1 MSYDAGAGES
11 RYGTQERR
19 CAAWCEQAVGGLSK
33 VLQPLASRLRTSGRE
48 GSTAEPPPA
57 CQTPSLPMSLAISVP
72 SSKPDLR
79 ARMDLGTVFDHARQI
94 PERLRA
100 LDEAH
105 LQLFFLWLTV
115 DISNGQIK
123 YEPGMEAAIEALQ
136 GRGTVVWV
144 AMQGDDAGGGA
155 GAEERTIQAVDR
167 ISDLASRSNL
177 RVALYP
183 HYGFYLAR
191 FRDVVRVAERVGR
204 SNVGVTF
211 NLCHEL
217 RSGFDPE
224 FHQLVDKAIPR
235 LYGVTVNGA
244 DRQGRDWSTL
254 IQPLG
259 RGDYDVTELVRT
271 ITKAGYRGPFGI
283 QCYGL
288 KADPGVYLKQSMAA
302 WRVISVRAAQ
312 GNS

>member
-1 MSYDAGAGES
+1 MVLMNRRGFVKGAAACCIGLANIEAGGFDGVGAGLPNSVFAYEFGDIS
-11 RYGTQERR
+11 PEQQAGFAHEYGFE
-19 CAAWCEQAVGGLSK
+19 
-33 VLQPLASRLRTSGRE
+33 
-48 GSTAEPPPA
+48 
-57 CQTPSLPMSLAISVP
+57 
-72 SSKPDLR
+72 
-79 ARMDLGTVFDHARQI
+79 GTVFDHARQI

-115 DISNGQIK
+115 DISHGQIN
-123 YEPGMEAAIEALQ
+123 YEPEMESAIEALK

-144 AMQGDDAGGGA
+144 AIQGGDAGGGA
-155 GAEERTIQAVDR
+155 GAEERAIQAVDR
-167 ISDLASRSNL
+167 ISDLASQSNL

-191 FRDVVRVAERVGR
+191 FRDVVRLAERAGR

-224 FHQLVDKAIPR
+224 FPRLLDKAMPR
-235 LYGVTVNGA
+235 LYAVTINGA
-244 DRQGRDWSTL
+244 DRQGRDWGTL

-259 RGDYDVTELVRT
+259 RGDYDVTGLVRS

-288 KADPGVYLKQSMAA
+288 KGDPGVYLKQSMAA
-302 WRVISVRAAQ
+302 WRAVSVGATQ
-312 GNS
+312 GNH

>member
-1 MSYDAGAGES
+1 MVLTSRRRFVKGA
-11 RYGTQERR
+11 
-19 CAAWCEQAVGGLSK
+19 AAACIALANLEARGFDGVTTGGLPNSIFAYEFGDISP
-33 VLQPLASRLRTSGRE
+33 QQQAAFARE
-48 GSTAEPPPA
+48 FGFA
-57 CQTPSLPMSLAISVP
+57 
-72 SSKPDLR
+72 
-79 ARMDLGTVFDHARQI
+79 GTVFDHAQQI

-115 DISNGQIK
+115 DISHGQTK

-144 AMQGDDAGGGA
+144 AIQGDDAGG
-155 GAEERTIQAVDR
+155 AEDRAIQAVDR
-167 ISDLASRSNL
+167 ISDLAARSNL

-191 FRDVVRVAERVGR
+191 FRDVVRVAERVRR

-224 FHQLVDKAIPR
+224 FPQLLDKAIPR
-235 LYGVTVNGA
+235 LYGVTINGA

-259 RGDYDVTELVRT
+259 RGDYDVTGLVRT

-288 KADPGVYLKQSMAA
+288 KGDPGVYLKQSMAA
-302 WRVISVRAAQ
+302 WREVSVRAAQ
-312 GNS
+312 G

>member
-1 MSYDAGAGES
+1 MSPVRTTRRGFVKGAAASCFALANIGARGFDSGAAGLPNPIFAYEFGDISPEQQAAFA
-11 RYGTQERR
+11 RDYGFE
-19 CAAWCEQAVGGLSK
+19 
-33 VLQPLASRLRTSGRE
+33 
-48 GSTAEPPPA
+48 
-57 CQTPSLPMSLAISVP
+57 
-72 SSKPDLR
+72 
-79 ARMDLGTVFDHARQI
+79 GTVFDHALEI

-100 LDEAH
+100 LDQAH

-123 YEPGMEAAIEALQ
+123 YEPGMEAAIEALK
-136 GRGTVVWV
+136 GRGTVVWIAV
-144 AMQGDDAGGGA
+144 QGNDGA
-155 GAEERTIQAVDR
+155 GAEERAIQAVDR
-167 ISDLASRSNL
+167 ISDLASQSNL

-191 FRDVVRVAERVGR
+191 FRDVVRVAERAGR

-224 FHQLVDKAIPR
+224 FQQLLDKAISR
-235 LYGVTVNGA
+235 LYGVTINGA
-244 DRQGRDWSTL
+244 DRQGRDWNTL

-259 RGDYDVTELVRT
+259 HGDYDVTGLVRT

-288 KADPGVYLKQSMAA
+288 KGDPGVYLKQSMAA
-302 WRVISVRAAQ
+302 WRVISMRAAQ
-312 GNS
+312 LNS

>member
-1 MSYDAGAGES
+1 MVPTSRRGFIRGAAASLLALANVDARGFDGGAGLPNSVFAYEFGDIS
-11 RYGTQERR
+11 PAQQAGFAREYGF
-19 CAAWCEQAVGGLSK
+19 A
-33 VLQPLASRLRTSGRE
+33 
-48 GSTAEPPPA
+48 
-57 CQTPSLPMSLAISVP
+57 
-72 SSKPDLR
+72 
-79 ARMDLGTVFDHARQI
+79 GTVFDHARLI

-100 LDEAH
+100 MDDAH

-115 DISNGQIK
+115 DISHGQIK
-123 YEPGMEAAIEALQ
+123 YEPEMEAAIEALQ
-136 GRGTVVWV
+136 GRGTVVWI
-144 AMQGDDAGGGA
+144 AIQGEGA

-167 ISDLASRSNL
+167 ISDLAARSNL

-217 RSGFDPE
+217 RSGFEPE
-224 FHQLVDKAIPR
+224 FPQLLDKAIPR

-244 DRQGRDWSTL
+244 DREGRDWNTL

-259 RGDYDVTELVRT
+259 SGDYDVTGFVRT
-271 ITKAGYRGPFGI
+271 IAKAGYRGPFGI

-288 KADPGVYLKQSMAA
+288 KGDPGVYLKQSMAA
-302 WRVISVRAAQ
+302 WRVVSLRAVKVTN
-312 GNS
+312 GVL

>member
-1 MSYDAGAGES
+1 MVLTSRRGFVKGAAASCITFANMDAGAFDG
-11 RYGTQERR
+11 GV
-19 CAAWCEQAVGGLSK
+19 AGGLENPVFAYEFGDISPE
-33 VLQPLASRLRTSGRE
+33 QQAGFARE
-48 GSTAEPPPA
+48 YGFA
-57 CQTPSLPMSLAISVP
+57 
-72 SSKPDLR
+72 
-79 ARMDLGTVFDHARQI
+79 GTVFDHARQI

-115 DISNGQIK
+115 DISHGQIQ
-123 YEPGMEAAIEALQ
+123 YESGMEAAIEALQ

-144 AMQGDDAGGGA
+144 AIQGDDAAGTA
-155 GAEERTIQAVDR
+155 GAEERAIQAVDR

-191 FRDVVRVAERVGR
+191 FRDVVRLAERVGR

-217 RSGFDPE
+217 RSGLDPE
-224 FHQLVDKAIPR
+224 IDRLLNQAIPR

-244 DRQGRDWSTL
+244 DRQGRDWTTL

-259 RGDYDVTELVRT
+259 RGDYDVAGLVRT
-271 ITKAGYRGPFGI
+271 VSKAGYRGPFGI

-288 KADPGVYLKQSMAA
+288 KGDPGVYLKQSMAA
-302 WRVISVRAAQ
+302 WRVLSARAAKDRQ
-312 GNS
+312 P

>member
-1 MSYDAGAGES
+1 MGRKQKLHKVKEMRTMVLITRRGFVKGA
-11 RYGTQERR
+11 
-19 CAAWCEQAVGGLSK
+19 AASCLALANLDTRAFDGQA
-33 VLQPLASRLRTSGRE
+33 A
-48 GSTAEPPPA
+48 
-57 CQTPSLPMSLAISVP
+57 SLPNSVFAYEFGDITP
-72 SSKPDLR
+72 EQQAAF
-79 ARMDLGTVFDHARQI
+79 ARDYGFAGTVFDHARQI

-115 DISNGQIK
+115 DISHGQIK
-123 YEPGMEAAIEALQ
+123 YEPEMDAAIEALQ

-144 AMQGDDAGGGA
+144 AIQGDDADA
-155 GAEERTIQAVDR
+155 GAEDRAIQAVDR

-204 SNVGVTF
+204 SNVGATF

-224 FHQLVDKAIPR
+224 FPQLLDKAIPR
-235 LYGVTVNGA
+235 LYGVTVNRA

-259 RGDYDVTELVRT
+259 RGDYDVTGLVRT

-288 KADPGVYLKQSMAA
+288 KGDPGVYLKQSMAA
-302 WRVISVRAAQ
+302 WRVVSMRAAQ
-312 GNS
+312 VNS

>member
-1 MSYDAGAGES
+1 MVLMNRREFVKGAVACCIGLANIEARGFDGVGAGLPNSVFAYEFGDIS
-11 RYGTQERR
+11 PGQQARFAREYGFE
-19 CAAWCEQAVGGLSK
+19 
-33 VLQPLASRLRTSGRE
+33 
-48 GSTAEPPPA
+48 
-57 CQTPSLPMSLAISVP
+57 
-72 SSKPDLR
+72 
-79 ARMDLGTVFDHARQI
+79 GTVFDHARQI

-115 DISNGQIK
+115 DISHGQIH
-123 YEPGMEAAIEALQ
+123 YEPEMESAIEALK

-144 AMQGDDAGGGA
+144 AIQGGDAGGGA
-155 GAEERTIQAVDR
+155 GAEERAIQAVDR
-167 ISDLASRSNL
+167 ISDLASQSNL

-191 FRDVVRVAERVGR
+191 FRDVVRLAERAGR

-224 FHQLVDKAIPR
+224 FPRLLDKAMPR
-235 LYGVTVNGA
+235 LYGVTINGA
-244 DRQGRDWSTL
+244 DRQGRDWGTL

-259 RGDYDVTELVRT
+259 RGDYDVTGLVRS

-288 KADPGVYLKQSMAA
+288 KGDPGVYLKQSMAA
-302 WRVISVRAAQ
+302 WRAVSVGATQ
-312 GNS
+312 GNH

>member
-1 MSYDAGAGES
+1 MVLTSRRAFLKGTATCCIVLANINARGFDGGAAAGLPNSIFAYEFGDITPEQQAGFTRE
-11 RYGTQERR
+11 YGFE
-19 CAAWCEQAVGGLSK
+19 
-33 VLQPLASRLRTSGRE
+33 
-48 GSTAEPPPA
+48 
-57 CQTPSLPMSLAISVP
+57 
-72 SSKPDLR
+72 
-79 ARMDLGTVFDHARQI
+79 GTVFDHAQHI

-105 LQLFFLWLTV
+105 LQLLFLWLTV

-123 YEPGMEAAIEALQ
+123 YEPGMEAAIEGLR

-144 AMQGDDAGGGA
+144 AIQGEGA

-191 FRDVVRVAERVGR
+191 FKDVVRVAERAGR

-217 RSGFDPE
+217 RSGFDPQ
-224 FHQLVDKAIPR
+224 FNQILDSAMPR
-235 LYGVTVNGA
+235 LYGVTINGA
-244 DRQGRDWSTL
+244 DRQGQDWNTL

-259 RGDYDVTELVRT
+259 RGDYDVGALVR
-271 ITKAGYRGPFGI
+271 IISKAGYRGPFGI

-288 KADPGVYLKQSMAA
+288 KGDPGVYLKQSMAA
-302 WRVISVRAAQ
+302 WRAISARVLPE
-312 GNS
+312 G

>member
-1 MSYDAGAGES
+1 MVVTSRRGFVKGAAGCWFALALEAIGLEAEGLPNPVFAYEFGDISPAQQAGFARE
-11 RYGTQERR
+11 YGF
-19 CAAWCEQAVGGLSK
+19 A
-33 VLQPLASRLRTSGRE
+33 
-48 GSTAEPPPA
+48 
-57 CQTPSLPMSLAISVP
+57 
-72 SSKPDLR
+72 
-79 ARMDLGTVFDHARQI
+79 GTVFDHAVQV

-115 DISNGQIK
+115 DISQGQTK

-144 AMQGDDAGGGA
+144 AIQGQDTGG

-167 ISDLASRSNL
+167 ISDLAARSNL

-191 FRDVVRVAERVGR
+191 FKDVVRVAERVGR
-204 SNVGVTF
+204 SNVGATF

-217 RSGFDPE
+217 RSGFDAD
-224 FHQLVDKAIPR
+224 FLQVLDRAIPR
-235 LYGVTVNGA
+235 LYGVTINGA
-244 DRQGRDWSTL
+244 DRQGRDWNTL

-259 RGDYDVTELVRT
+259 RGDYDVGALVGR
-271 ITKAGYRGPFGI
+271 IAKAGYRGPFGI

-288 KADPGVYLKQSMAA
+288 KGDPGVYLKQSMAA
-302 WRVISVRAAQ
+302 WLAISLRAAQ
-312 GNS
+312 G

>member
-1 MSYDAGAGES
+1 MVLTSRREFVKGAAASCIALANLDGRGFDGVANPVFAYEFGDISPEQQAGFA
-11 RYGTQERR
+11 RQYGFE
-19 CAAWCEQAVGGLSK
+19 
-33 VLQPLASRLRTSGRE
+33 
-48 GSTAEPPPA
+48 
-57 CQTPSLPMSLAISVP
+57 
-72 SSKPDLR
+72 
-79 ARMDLGTVFDHARQI
+79 GTVFDHALQI

-100 LDEAH
+100 LDQAH

-115 DISNGQIK
+115 DISRGQIK
-123 YEPGMEAAIEALQ
+123 YEPGVEAAIEALQ

-144 AMQGDDAGGGA
+144 AIQGDDAGGGA

-224 FHQLVDKAIPR
+224 VPQLLDKAIPR
-235 LYGVTVNGA
+235 LYGVTINGA

-259 RGDYDVTELVRT
+259 LGDYDVAGLVRT

-288 KADPGVYLKQSMAA
+288 KGDPGVYLKQSMAA
-302 WRVISVRAAQ
+302 WRVVSMRAAQ
-312 GNS
+312 VNS

>member
-1 MSYDAGAGES
+1 LSSFPGGTFVEMTRRRFVRGAAACWVALARLEALGLDDAGLPNQVFAYEFGDISPAQQAGFARE
-11 RYGTQERR
+11 YGF
-19 CAAWCEQAVGGLSK
+19 A
-33 VLQPLASRLRTSGRE
+33 
-48 GSTAEPPPA
+48 
-57 CQTPSLPMSLAISVP
+57 
-72 SSKPDLR
+72 
-79 ARMDLGTVFDHARQI
+79 GTVFDHVRDI

-115 DISNGQIK
+115 DISQGQTK

-136 GRGTVVWV
+136 GRGSVVWV
-144 AMQGDDAGGGA
+144 AIQGTDVGG

-167 ISDLASRSNL
+167 ISDLAARSNL

-191 FRDVVRVAERVGR
+191 FKDVVRVAERVGR
-204 SNVGVTF
+204 SNVGATF

-217 RSGFDPE
+217 RSGFEVDFP
-224 FHQLVDKAIPR
+224 QLLERAIPR
-235 LYGVTVNGA
+235 LYGVTINGA
-244 DRQGRDWSTL
+244 DRQGRDWNTL

-259 RGDYDVTELVRT
+259 RGDFDVGELVGR
-271 ITKAGYRGPFGI
+271 IVKAGYRGPFGI

-288 KADPGVYLKQSMAA
+288 KGDPGVYLKQSMAA
-302 WRVISVRAAQ
+302 WHAISLRAAQ
-312 GNS
+312 G

>member
-1 MSYDAGAGES
+1 MVLIHRRAFVKGAAATCVAFANIDAEAFNGGPTPGLPNSVFAYEFGEISPEQQAGFA
-11 RYGTQERR
+11 RQYGFE
-19 CAAWCEQAVGGLSK
+19 
-33 VLQPLASRLRTSGRE
+33 
-48 GSTAEPPPA
+48 
-57 CQTPSLPMSLAISVP
+57 
-72 SSKPDLR
+72 
-79 ARMDLGTVFDHARQI
+79 GTVFDHARQI

-115 DISNGQIK
+115 DISNGQTK

-144 AMQGDDAGGGA
+144 AIQGSDA
-155 GAEERTIQAVDR
+155 GAEERTIQAVNR
-167 ISDLASRSNL
+167 ICDLAARSNL

-191 FRDVVRVAERVGR
+191 FRDVVRMAERSGR

-217 RSGFDPE
+217 RSGFDPQ
-224 FHQLVDKAIPR
+224 FAQLLDKAMPR
-235 LYGVTVNGA
+235 LYGVTINGA
-244 DRQGRDWSTL
+244 DRQGQDWNTL

-271 ITKAGYRGPFGI
+271 IAKAGYRGPFGI

-288 KADPGVYLKQSMAA
+288 KGDPGVYLKQSMTA
-302 WRVISVRAAQ
+302 WRVISSQ
-312 GNS
+312 S

>member
-1 MSYDAGAGES
+1 MMLMSRRGFVTGTAASLLSLANLDARGFD
-11 RYGTQERR
+11 
-19 CAAWCEQAVGGLSK
+19 GGLPNS
-33 VLQPLASRLRTSGRE
+33 VFAYEFGDISPEQQAGFARE
-48 GSTAEPPPA
+48 YGFA
-57 CQTPSLPMSLAISVP
+57 
-72 SSKPDLR
+72 
-79 ARMDLGTVFDHARQI
+79 GTVFDHARLI

-100 LDEAH
+100 MDDAH

-115 DISNGQIK
+115 DISHGQIK
-123 YEPGMEAAIEALQ
+123 YEPEMEAAIAALQ

-144 AMQGDDAGGGA
+144 AIQGDEA
-155 GAEERTIQAVDR
+155 GAEERTIEAVDR

-204 SNVGVTF
+204 SNVGATF

-224 FHQLVDKAIPR
+224 FPQLLPKAIPR
-235 LYGVTVNGA
+235 LYGVTINGA
-244 DRQGRDWSTL
+244 DRQGRDWNTL

-259 RGDYDVTELVRT
+259 SGDYDVTGLVRT
-271 ITKAGYRGPFGI
+271 IEKAGYRGPFGI

-288 KADPGVYLKQSMAA
+288 KGDPGVYLKQSMAA
-302 WRVISVRAAQ
+302 WRVVSMRAAQ
-312 GNS
+312 VNS

>member
-1 MSYDAGAGES
+1 MVVTS
-11 RYGTQERR
+11 RRGFVKGV
-19 CAAWCEQAVGGLSK
+19 AACWFGLALEAGGLDAEG
-33 VLQPLASRLRTSGRE
+33 LANPVFAYEFGDISPAQQAGFARE
-48 GSTAEPPPA
+48 YGFA
-57 CQTPSLPMSLAISVP
+57 
-72 SSKPDLR
+72 
-79 ARMDLGTVFDHARQI
+79 GTVFDHAVQI

-115 DISNGQIK
+115 DISQGQTK

-144 AMQGDDAGGGA
+144 AIQGQDVGG
-155 GAEERTIQAVDR
+155 GAEERTIQAVDH
-167 ISDLASRSNL
+167 ISDLAARSNL

-191 FRDVVRVAERVGR
+191 FKDVVRVAERVGR
-204 SNVGVTF
+204 SNVGATF

-217 RSGFDPE
+217 RSGFEAD
-224 FHQLVDKAIPR
+224 FAQVLDRAIPR
-235 LYGVTVNGA
+235 LYGVTINGA
-244 DRQGRDWSTL
+244 DRLGRDWNTL

-259 RGDYDVTELVRT
+259 RGDYDVGELVGR
-271 ITKAGYRGPFGI
+271 IVKAGYRGPFGI

-288 KADPGVYLKQSMAA
+288 KGDPGVYLKQSMAA
-302 WRVISVRAAQ
+302 WRDVSLRAAQ
-312 GNS
+312 R

>member
-1 MSYDAGAGES
+1 MVLTSRRGFVKGAAACCVALANLEARGSDSGAGAGLPNSVFAYEFGDIS
-11 RYGTQERR
+11 PEQQAGFAREYGFE
-19 CAAWCEQAVGGLSK
+19 
-33 VLQPLASRLRTSGRE
+33 
-48 GSTAEPPPA
+48 
-57 CQTPSLPMSLAISVP
+57 
-72 SSKPDLR
+72 
-79 ARMDLGTVFDHARQI
+79 GTVFDHARQI

-144 AMQGDDAGGGA
+144 ALQGDDAGGGA

-224 FHQLVDKAIPR
+224 FDQLLDNAIPR

-259 RGDYDVTELVRT
+259 RGDYDVTGLVRT

-288 KADPGVYLKQSMAA
+288 KGDPGVYLKQSMAA
-302 WRVISVRAAQ
+302 WRVVSVRAAKV
-312 GNS
+312 NS

>member
-1 MSYDAGAGES
+1 MIVRPTTVDSIVLTSRRGFIKGA
-11 RYGTQERR
+11 
-19 CAAWCEQAVGGLSK
+19 AAACIW
-33 VLQPLASRLRTSGRE
+33 LASIEARAFDSADASGLPNSIFAYEFGDISPEQQAGFARE
-48 GSTAEPPPA
+48 YGFE
-57 CQTPSLPMSLAISVP
+57 
-72 SSKPDLR
+72 
-79 ARMDLGTVFDHARQI
+79 GTVFDHAQQI

-115 DISNGQIK
+115 DVSKGQIK
-123 YEPGMEAAIEALQ
+123 YEPGMEAAIEALK

-144 AMQGDDAGGGA
+144 AVQGDDAA
-155 GAEERTIQAVDR
+155 GAEERTIQAVNR

-224 FHQLVDKAIPR
+224 FPQLLDKAIPR
-235 LYGVTVNGA
+235 LYGVTINGA
-244 DRQGRDWSTL
+244 DRQGQDWSTL

-259 RGDYDVTELVRT
+259 RGDYDVTALVRT
-271 ITKAGYRGPFGI
+271 FAKAGYRGPFGI
-283 QCYGL
+283 QCFGL
-288 KADPGVYLKQSMAA
+288 KGDPGVYLKQSMAA
-302 WRVISVRAAQ
+302 WRLISVRAAK

>member
-1 MSYDAGAGES
+1 MVRTTRRGFVKGAAASCIALAAMDARGFDS
-11 RYGTQERR
+11 
-19 CAAWCEQAVGGLSK
+19 
-33 VLQPLASRLRTSGRE
+33 RTSAGLPNPIFAYE
-48 GSTAEPPPA
+48 FGDITPA
-57 CQTPSLPMSLAISVP
+57 QQAGF
-72 SSKPDLR
+72 
-79 ARMDLGTVFDHARQI
+79 ARDYGFEGTVFDHAKQI
-94 PERLRA
+94 PERLQA

-115 DISNGQIK
+115 DVSNGQVK
-123 YEPGMEAAIEALQ
+123 YEPGMEDAIEALK

-144 AMQGDDAGGGA
+144 AVPMGDAGAGA
-155 GAEERTIQAVDR
+155 GAEDRTIQAVDR

-191 FRDVVRVAERVGR
+191 FKDVVRVAERVGR

-224 FHQLVDKAIPR
+224 FHQLLDKAIPR

-244 DRQGRDWSTL
+244 DRQGWDWNTL

-259 RGDYDVTELVRT
+259 RGDYDVNELVRT
-271 ITKAGYRGPFGI
+271 FTKAGYRGPFGI

-288 KADPGVYLKQSMAA
+288 KGDPGVYLKQSMAA
-302 WRVISVRAAQ
+302 WRLISARAAQ
-312 GNS
+312 VNS

>member
-1 MSYDAGAGES
+1 MMLMDRRGFVKGAAACCIGLASIEARGFDGVGAGLPNSVFAYEFGDIS
-11 RYGTQERR
+11 PEQQAGFAREYGF
-19 CAAWCEQAVGGLSK
+19 A
-33 VLQPLASRLRTSGRE
+33 
-48 GSTAEPPPA
+48 
-57 CQTPSLPMSLAISVP
+57 
-72 SSKPDLR
+72 
-79 ARMDLGTVFDHARQI
+79 GTVFDHARQI

-115 DISNGQIK
+115 DISHGQIK
-123 YEPGMEAAIEALQ
+123 YEPEMESAIEALR

-144 AMQGDDAGGGA
+144 AIQGD
-155 GAEERTIQAVDR
+155 GAEEQAIQAVDR
-167 ISDLASRSNL
+167 ISDLASQANL

-191 FRDVVRVAERVGR
+191 FRDVVRVAERAGR

-224 FHQLVDKAIPR
+224 FPQLLDKAIPR
-235 LYGVTVNGA
+235 LYGVTINGA
-244 DRQGRDWSTL
+244 DRQGRDWGTL

-259 RGDYDVTELVRT
+259 RGDYDVTGLVRS

-288 KADPGVYLKQSMAA
+288 KGDPGVYLKQSMAA
-302 WRVISVRAAQ
+302 WRTISLGAAQ
-312 GNS
+312 VDH

>member
-1 MSYDAGAGES
+1 MSSMVRTTRRGFVKGAAASCIALATIEARGFDSGAAAGLPNPVFAYEFGDITPEQQAGF
-11 RYGTQERR
+11 
-19 CAAWCEQAVGGLSK
+19 A
-33 VLQPLASRLRTSGRE
+33 RE
-48 GSTAEPPPA
+48 YAFE
-57 CQTPSLPMSLAISVP
+57 
-72 SSKPDLR
+72 
-79 ARMDLGTVFDHARQI
+79 GTVFDHALQL

-100 LDEAH
+100 LDDAH

-123 YEPGMEAAIEALQ
+123 YEPGMEAAIEALK

-144 AMQGDDAGGGA
+144 AIQGGDAGA
-155 GAEERTIQAVDR
+155 GAGGEERTIQAVDR

-204 SNVGVTF
+204 SNLGATF

-217 RSGFDPE
+217 RSGFDPD
-224 FHQLVDKAIPR
+224 FHQLLDNAIPR

-244 DRQGRDWSTL
+244 DRQGRDWNTL

-288 KADPGVYLKQSMAA
+288 KGDPGVYLKQSSAA
-302 WRVISVRAAQ
+302 WRVISARAAQ
-312 GNS
+312 VNS

>member
-1 MSYDAGAGES
+1 MVLTSRRKFIKDASAACIGLASIEARAFDVEDAGGLPNSIFAYEFGDISPKQQAGFARE
-11 RYGTQERR
+11 YGFE
-19 CAAWCEQAVGGLSK
+19 
-33 VLQPLASRLRTSGRE
+33 
-48 GSTAEPPPA
+48 
-57 CQTPSLPMSLAISVP
+57 
-72 SSKPDLR
+72 
-79 ARMDLGTVFDHARQI
+79 GTVFDHAQQI

-100 LDEAH
+100 LDDAH

-115 DISNGQIK
+115 DVSKGQIK
-123 YEPGMEAAIEALQ
+123 YEPGIQAAIEALK
-136 GRGTVVWV
+136 GRGTVVWIAV
-144 AMQGDDAGGGA
+144 QGDDAGDAA

-191 FRDVVRVAERVGR
+191 FRDVVRLAERVGR

-224 FHQLVDKAIPR
+224 FPQLLDKAIPS

-244 DRQGRDWSTL
+244 DRKGQDWDTL

-259 RGDYDVTELVRT
+259 RGDYDVTSLVRT
-271 ITKAGYRGPFGI
+271 IAKAGYRGPFGI

-288 KADPGVYLKQSMAA
+288 KGDPGVYLKQSMAA
-302 WRVISVRAAQ
+302 WRLISARAAKV
-312 GNS
+312 NS

>member
-1 MSYDAGAGES
+1 MMCSMVLTTRRAFVKGAAASCIALANIDSRGFDGGAAAGLPNPVFAYEFGDISPAQQAGFA
-11 RYGTQERR
+11 RGYGFE
-19 CAAWCEQAVGGLSK
+19 
-33 VLQPLASRLRTSGRE
+33 
-48 GSTAEPPPA
+48 
-57 CQTPSLPMSLAISVP
+57 
-72 SSKPDLR
+72 
-79 ARMDLGTVFDHARQI
+79 GTVFDHARQM

-115 DISNGQIK
+115 DISKGQIK
-123 YEPGMEAAIEALQ
+123 YEAGMEAAIEALQ

-144 AMQGDDAGGGA
+144 AMQGEDAGVGA
-155 GAEERTIQAVDR
+155 GAEERTIQAVNR

-217 RSGFDPE
+217 RSGFDPQ
-224 FHQLVDKAIPR
+224 FPQLLDNAMPR
-235 LYGVTVNGA
+235 LYGVTINGA
-244 DRQGRDWSTL
+244 DRQGEDWSTL

-259 RGDYDVTELVRT
+259 RGNFDVTELVRT

-288 KADPGVYLKQSMAA
+288 KGDPGVYLKQSMAA
-302 WRVISVRAAQ
+302 WRVISAGAAVEHP
-312 GNS
+312 

>member
-1 MSYDAGAGES
+1 
-11 RYGTQERR
+11 
-19 CAAWCEQAVGGLSK
+19 
-33 VLQPLASRLRTSGRE
+33 
-48 GSTAEPPPA
+48 
-57 CQTPSLPMSLAISVP
+57 
-72 SSKPDLR
+72 
-79 ARMDLGTVFDHARQI
+79 
-94 PERLRA
+94 

-123 YEPGMEAAIEALQ
+123 YEPGMEAAIESLQ

-144 AMQGDDAGGGA
+144 AVQGDGA
-155 GAEERTIQAVDR
+155 GAEERTMQAVDQ

-191 FRDVVRVAERVGR
+191 FRDVVRIAERAGR
-204 SNVGVTF
+204 TNVGVTF

-217 RSGFDPE
+217 RSGFDPQ
-224 FHQLVDKAIPR
+224 FPQLLDKAMPR
-235 LYGVTVNGA
+235 LYGVTINGA
-244 DRQGRDWSTL
+244 DRQGRDWNTL

-271 ITKAGYRGPFGI
+271 IAKAGYRGPFGI

-288 KADPGVYLKQSMAA
+288 KGDPGVYLKQSMAA
-302 WRVISVRAAQ
+302 WRVISAHAAPR
-312 GNS
+312 S

>member
-1 MSYDAGAGES
+1 MGKDMCSMLMSRRGFVKGATVS
-11 RYGTQERR
+11 
-19 CAAWCEQAVGGLSK
+19 C
-33 VLQPLASRLRTSGRE
+33 
-48 GSTAEPPPA
+48 
-57 CQTPSLPMSLAISVP
+57 I
-72 SSKPDLR
+72 LR
-79 ARMDLGTVFDHARQI
+79 ADIEARGFDCGSVYGLPNPIFAYEFGEISAKQQASFAREYGFEGTVFDHAQQI

-100 LDEAH
+100 VDEAH

-123 YEPGMEAAIEALQ
+123 YEPGTEAAIQALK
-136 GRGTVVWV
+136 GRGTVVWL
-144 AMQGDDAGGGA
+144 AIQGNDAGA
-155 GAEERTIQAVDR
+155 DARSEERAIQVVDR
-167 ISDLASRSNL
+167 ISNLASRSNL

-191 FRDVVRVAERVGR
+191 FRDVVRVAERVQR

-224 FHQLVDKAIPR
+224 FHPLLERAMPR
-235 LYGVTVNGA
+235 LYGVTINGA
-244 DRQGRDWSTL
+244 DRQGRDWDTL

-259 RGDYDVTELVRT
+259 RGDYDVTGLVRT
-271 ITKAGYRGPFGI
+271 ITGAGYRGTFGI

-288 KADPGVYLKQSMAA
+288 KGDPGIYLKQSMAA
-302 WRVISVRAAQ
+302 WRVLSLSAAEV
-312 GNS
+312 NP

>member
-1 MSYDAGAGES
+1 VFAYEFGDISPAQQAGFARE
-11 RYGTQERR
+11 YGF
-19 CAAWCEQAVGGLSK
+19 A
-33 VLQPLASRLRTSGRE
+33 
-48 GSTAEPPPA
+48 
-57 CQTPSLPMSLAISVP
+57 
-72 SSKPDLR
+72 
-79 ARMDLGTVFDHARQI
+79 GTVFDHAREI

-100 LDEAH
+100 LDAAH

-115 DISNGQIK
+115 DISQGQIK

-144 AMQGDDAGGGA
+144 AIQGQDVGS
-155 GAEERTIQAVDR
+155 GAEERTIQAIDR
-167 ISDLASRSNL
+167 ISDLAAQSNL

-204 SNVGVTF
+204 SNVGATF

-217 RSGFDPE
+217 RSGFEPDFP
-224 FHQLVDKAIPR
+224 QLLERTVPR
-235 LYGVTVNGA
+235 LYGVTINGA
-244 DRQGRDWSTL
+244 DRQGRDWNTL

-259 RGDYDVTELVRT
+259 RGDYDVGELVGR
-271 ITKAGYRGPFGI
+271 IVKAGYRGPFGI

-288 KADPGVYLKQSMAA
+288 KGDPGVYLKQSMAA
-302 WRVISVRAAQ
+302 WRVVSLGAAQ
-312 GNS
+312 GGAEIKNR

>member
-1 MSYDAGAGES
+1 MRSMVRTNRREFVKAAAASCIALAAIDANGFDSGAAAGLPNPVFAYEFGDITPEQQAGFA
-11 RYGTQERR
+11 REYGFE
-19 CAAWCEQAVGGLSK
+19 
-33 VLQPLASRLRTSGRE
+33 
-48 GSTAEPPPA
+48 
-57 CQTPSLPMSLAISVP
+57 
-72 SSKPDLR
+72 
-79 ARMDLGTVFDHARQI
+79 GTVFDHARQI

-115 DISNGQIK
+115 DISNGEIK
-123 YEPGMEAAIEALQ
+123 YEPGMEAAIEALK
-136 GRGTVVWV
+136 GRGSVVWV
-144 AMQGDDAGGGA
+144 AIQGDDAGGGA

-217 RSGFDPE
+217 RSGFDAE
-224 FHQLVDKAIPR
+224 FQHLLDNAIPR

-244 DRQGRDWSTL
+244 DRQGRDWGTL

-259 RGDYDVTELVRT
+259 RGDYDVAELVRT
-271 ITKAGYRGPFGI
+271 ITKTGYRGPFGI

-288 KADPGVYLKQSMAA
+288 KGDPGVYLKQSMAA
-302 WRVISVRAAQ
+302 WRVISLRAAQ
-312 GNS
+312 VNS

>member
-1 MSYDAGAGES
+1 MVLMNRRGFVKGAAACCIGLASIEARGFDGVGAGLPNSVFAYEFGDIS
-11 RYGTQERR
+11 PEQQAGFAREYGFE
-19 CAAWCEQAVGGLSK
+19 
-33 VLQPLASRLRTSGRE
+33 
-48 GSTAEPPPA
+48 
-57 CQTPSLPMSLAISVP
+57 
-72 SSKPDLR
+72 
-79 ARMDLGTVFDHARQI
+79 GTVFDHTRQI

-115 DISNGQIK
+115 DISHGQIHH
-123 YEPGMEAAIEALQ
+123 EPEMESAIEALK

-144 AMQGDDAGGGA
+144 AIQGGDAGGGA
-155 GAEERTIQAVDR
+155 GAEERAIQAVDR
-167 ISDLASRSNL
+167 ISDLASQSNL

-191 FRDVVRVAERVGR
+191 FRDVVRLAERAGR

-224 FHQLVDKAIPR
+224 FPRLLDKAMPR
-235 LYGVTVNGA
+235 LYGVTINGA
-244 DRQGRDWSTL
+244 DRQGRDWGTL

-259 RGDYDVTELVRT
+259 RGDYDVTGLVRS

-288 KADPGVYLKQSMAA
+288 KGDPGVYLKQSMAA
-302 WRVISVRAAQ
+302 WRAVSVGATQ
-312 GNS
+312 GNH

>member
-1 MSYDAGAGES
+1 MMLMTRRGFVKGAASCCLG
-11 RYGTQERR
+11 
-19 CAAWCEQAVGGLSK
+19 
-33 VLQPLASRLRTSGRE
+33 LASIKARGLD
-48 GSTAEPPPA
+48 GSRAG
-57 CQTPSLPMSLAISVP
+57 LPNAVFAYEFGDISP
-72 SSKPDLR
+72 EQQAAFASKYGFE
-79 ARMDLGTVFDHARQI
+79 GTVFDHARQM

-115 DISNGQIK
+115 DISHGRIV
-123 YEPGMEAAIEALQ
+123 YEPDTESAIEALK
-136 GRGTVVWV
+136 GRGTVVWL
-144 AMQGDDAGGGA
+144 AIQGGDTAGSTE
-155 GAEERTIQAVDR
+155 AEERANQAVCR
-167 ISDLASRSNL
+167 ISDLASQANL

-191 FRDVVRVAERVGR
+191 FRDVVRVAERAGR

-224 FHQLVDKAIPR
+224 FHRLLDKAMPS
-235 LYGVTVNGA
+235 LYAVTINGA
-244 DRQGRDWSTL
+244 DRKGRDWDTL

-259 RGDYDVTELVRT
+259 RGDYDVTGLVRT
-271 ITKAGYRGPFGI
+271 ITKTGYRGPFGI

-288 KADPGVYLKQSMAA
+288 KGDPGVYLKQSMAA
-302 WRVISVRAAQ
+302 WRLISVA
-312 GNS
+312 ST

>member
-1 MSYDAGAGES
+1 MVRTTRRGFVKGAAASCMALAAMDARGFDGGA
-11 RYGTQERR
+11 T
-19 CAAWCEQAVGGLSK
+19 VGLSN
-33 VLQPLASRLRTSGRE
+33 PIFAYEFGDIT
-48 GSTAEPPPA
+48 PA
-57 CQTPSLPMSLAISVP
+57 QQAGF
-72 SSKPDLR
+72 
-79 ARMDLGTVFDHARQI
+79 ARDYGFQGTVFDHAKQI
-94 PERLRA
+94 PERLQA

-105 LQLFFLWLTV
+105 LQLFFLWLTA

-123 YEPGMEAAIEALQ
+123 YEPGTEDAIEALK

-144 AMQGDDAGGGA
+144 AIPGGDAGAGA

-191 FRDVVRVAERVGR
+191 FKDVVRIAERVGR

-217 RSGFDPE
+217 RSGLEPD
-224 FHQLVDKAIPR
+224 FHQVLDKAIPR

-244 DRQGRDWSTL
+244 DREGRDWNTL

-259 RGDYDVTELVRT
+259 RGDYDVAALVGT
-271 ITKAGYRGPFGI
+271 FTKAGYRGPFGI

-288 KADPGVYLKQSMAA
+288 KGDPGVYLKQSMAA
-302 WRVISVRAAQ
+302 WRVISAGAAQ
-312 GNS
+312 VNS

>member
-1 MSYDAGAGES
+1 MAQTTRRRFVKGATASYIALAAIDAIGLDSGATAGLPNPVFAYEFGDITPAQQAGFA
-11 RYGTQERR
+11 RDYGFQ
-19 CAAWCEQAVGGLSK
+19 
-33 VLQPLASRLRTSGRE
+33 
-48 GSTAEPPPA
+48 
-57 CQTPSLPMSLAISVP
+57 
-72 SSKPDLR
+72 
-79 ARMDLGTVFDHARQI
+79 GTVFDHARQL

-100 LDEAH
+100 LDEAQ

-123 YEPGMEAAIEALQ
+123 YEPGTEDAIEALK

-144 AMQGDDAGGGA
+144 AIPGGEGGGV

-224 FHQLVDKAIPR
+224 FHQLLDKAIPR

-244 DRQGRDWSTL
+244 DRQGRDWNTL

-259 RGDYDVTELVRT
+259 TGDYDVTELVRA
-271 ITKAGYRGPFGI
+271 IAKAGYRGPFGI

-288 KADPGVYLKQSMAA
+288 KGDPGVYLKQSMAA

-312 GNS
+312 VNS

>member
-1 MSYDAGAGES
+1 MVHMNRRGFIEGAAACCIGLASIEARGFAGA
-11 RYGTQERR
+11 
-19 CAAWCEQAVGGLSK
+19 AAGLSN
-33 VLQPLASRLRTSGRE
+33 AIFAYEFGDI
-48 GSTAEPPPA
+48 
-57 CQTPSLPMSLAISVP
+57 TPEQQAGF
-72 SSKPDLR
+72 
-79 ARMDLGTVFDHARQI
+79 ARDYGFEGTVFDHARQI
-94 PERLRA
+94 PRRLRA

-115 DISNGQIK
+115 DISHGQIK
-123 YEPGMEAAIEALQ
+123 YEPEMESAIAALK

-144 AMQGDDAGGGA
+144 AIQGCDAGSGA
-155 GAEERTIQAVDR
+155 GEEERAIQAVHR
-167 ISDLASRSNL
+167 ISDLASQANL

-191 FRDVVRVAERVGR
+191 FTDVVRLAERVGR

-224 FHQLVDKAIPR
+224 FPQLLDKAMPR
-235 LYGVTVNGA
+235 LYAVTINGA
-244 DRQGRDWSTL
+244 DRQGRDWNTL

-259 RGDYDVTELVRT
+259 RGDYDVTGLVRS

-288 KADPGVYLKQSMAA
+288 KGDPGVYLKQSMAA
-302 WRVISVRAAQ
+302 WRTISVGAAQ
-312 GNS
+312 VDH

>member
-1 MSYDAGAGES
+1 MMLTSRRGFVKGA
-11 RYGTQERR
+11 
-19 CAAWCEQAVGGLSK
+19 AASCVVLANINARGFDSGAAGGL
-33 VLQPLASRLRTSGRE
+33 PNPIFAYEFGDI
-48 GSTAEPPPA
+48 
-57 CQTPSLPMSLAISVP
+57 TPVQQAGFTR
-72 SSKPDLR
+72 DYGFE
-79 ARMDLGTVFDHARQI
+79 GTVFDHARQI
-94 PERLRA
+94 PERLQA

-115 DISNGQIK
+115 DISNGQTK
-123 YEPGMEAAIEALQ
+123 YEPGMEAAIEALK

-144 AMQGDDAGGGA
+144 AIQGGDAGAGP

-204 SNVGVTF
+204 NNVGATF

-224 FHQLVDKAIPR
+224 FQHLLANAIPR
-235 LYGVTVNGA
+235 LYAVTINGA
-244 DRQGRDWSTL
+244 DRQGKEWTTL

-259 RGDYDVTELVRT
+259 RGDYDVTALVRT
-271 ITKAGYRGPFGI
+271 IAQAGYRGPFGI

-288 KADPGVYLKQSMAA
+288 KGDPGVYLKQSMAA
-302 WRVISVRAAQ
+302 WRVISAGAAQ
-312 GNS
+312 ANS

>member
-1 MSYDAGAGES
+1 MVRTTRREFVKAAAASCIALAAIDANGLDSGAAAGLPNPVFAYEFGDIPPEQQAGFA
-11 RYGTQERR
+11 REYGFE
-19 CAAWCEQAVGGLSK
+19 
-33 VLQPLASRLRTSGRE
+33 
-48 GSTAEPPPA
+48 
-57 CQTPSLPMSLAISVP
+57 
-72 SSKPDLR
+72 
-79 ARMDLGTVFDHARQI
+79 GTVFDHARQI

-144 AMQGDDAGGGA
+144 ALQGDAGA

-167 ISDLASRSNL
+167 ISALASRSNL

-191 FRDVVRVAERVGR
+191 FRDVVRVAERVGQ

-224 FHQLVDKAIPR
+224 FHQLLDKAIPR
-235 LYGVTVNGA
+235 LYGVTINGA
-244 DRQGRDWSTL
+244 DRQGRDWSSL

-259 RGDYDVTELVRT
+259 RGDYDVTAFVRT

-288 KADPGVYLKQSMAA
+288 KGDPGVYLKQSMAA
-302 WRVISVRAAQ
+302 WRLISARAAEV
-312 GNS
+312 NS